1 MRASTLFV
9 ALALAGCATIPET
22 LPSLTGVEARLQSFA
37 PTLLRGEHERA
48 AVLFSYLPI
57 DDPLQDH
64 IPVYLNAI
72 EETTSERIYNLA
84 LSDAMGAD
92 NTLFYRLQS
101 DHAPEILSSSVPL
114 SATRRELTTN
124 DPATLA
130 SSVAWAYSRYPARVK
145 AFSFLGHG
153 GGFQGIASDLTPEGE
168 DASRA
173 GTMMGI
179 QEFGTA
185 LKTGLKGRRL
195 SLVHL
200 HACLMA
206 NVEAAYELRDTADV
220 LLASEDAIGAS
231 SQGTE
236 KPTAILNTLLQQ
248 EAEPRI
254 LAREYVI
261 RMNPKREPY
270 GYSTASAIDLT
281 EIANVKSALNGLA
294 RALIQAMPQHLE
306 AISSAYEAVPEFRDY
321 PDSGQRDLWTF
332 CNRLYQGVPDSQVR
346 AQALMVKKSLRAA
359 LLHTQDS
366 QADATQGL
374 SIYMPRLGDAG
385 ILGRLNGENYAKTS
399 FAKDSLWDTFLSE
412 LNTRSSLK
420 K

>member
-1 MRASTLFV
+1 MRPWGIFV
-9 ALALAGCATIPET
+9 AFTLAGCASIPAA
-22 LPSLTGVEARLQSFA
+22 LPSLSGGLEARMQAFSPALS
-37 PTLLRGEHERA
+37 RGEQERS

-72 EETTSERIYNLA
+72 EETTSDRIYNLA

-92 NTLFYRLQS
+92 NTLFYRLNT
-101 DHAPEILSSSVPL
+101 DKTPDILSKAVPL
-114 SATRRELTTN
+114 SDSKRELTTN
-124 DPATLA
+124 DPAVLA
-130 SSVAWAYSRYPARVK
+130 SSVAWAYSHYPARLK

-168 DASRA
+168 DLSRA
-173 GTMMGI
+173 GTLMGI
-179 QEFGTA
+179 QEFGSA

-195 SLVHL
+195 NLVHL

-206 NVEAAYELRDTADV
+206 NLEAAYELRDVADV
-220 LLASEDAIGAS
+220 LLASEDVIGAS

-236 KPTAILNTLLQQ
+236 KPTSMLNTLLQQ
-248 EAEPRI
+248 ETDPRT

-261 RMNPKREPY
+261 RLNPKREPY

-281 EIANVKSALNGLA
+281 SIASVKTAMNSLAGALLH
-294 RALIQAMPQHLE
+294 ALPLYRDSIA
-306 AISSAYEAVPEFRDY
+306 SAYEAVPEFRDC

-332 CNRLYQGVPDSQVR
+332 CNRLYQGVPDPQVK
-346 AQALMVKKSLRAA
+346 AQALLVKRSLKSV

-366 QADATQGL
+366 QADAAQGL

-385 ILGRLNGENYAKTS
+385 IVGRLNGANYSKTR
-399 FAKDSLWDTFLSE
+399 FAKDTQWDTFLSE
-412 LNTRSSLK
+412 LNNPSSP
-420 K
+420 